1 LGYSSQDLRP
11 GLLTT
16 RLHPLSFLKLFLGR
30 RLVAAFVAYTG
41 AIMPH
46 SRICCLVHVV
56 FTTAEQRPCIR
67 DEFRERLHRY
77 VGGIARELG
86 TPALAVGGTTDHIHL
101 LISLPRTLS
110 VAKAVQLLKASSS
123 KWIHENFARTQGF
136 AWQEGYGAF
145 SIGVSQREV
154 TVRYIERQ
162 EEHHRQ
168 YSFAEE
174 MKKFLDVHGIEG

>member
-1 LGYSSQDLRP
+1 
-11 GLLTT
+11 
-16 RLHPLSFLKLFLGR
+16 
-30 RLVAAFVAYTG
+30 LVAVFVSYTG
-41 AIMPH
+41 AIMSH
-46 SRICCLVHVV
+46 SQICCLVHVV
-56 FTTAEQRPCIR
+56 FATAERRPCIR

-86 TPALAVGGTTDHIHL
+86 TPALAVGGTRDHIHL

-123 KWIHENFARTQGF
+123 KWIHENFPRTQGF

-162 EEHHRQ
+162 EEHHRR
-168 YSFAEE
+168 YSSAEE
-174 MKKFLDVHGIEG
+174 MKKFLDVHGIEE